1 MFERIFAILK
11 KEFLQVFRDPRMK
24 MVIFVAPVIQLLI
37 FGYAATMDI
46 THVPTAVFDR
56 DNTKQSR
63 DIIKLFSYSQY
74 FDIEHYVTTESQQRK
89 LIDRTEVYGVLKFD
103 HGFARDVTGMST
115 AEMQIILDG
124 TDSNAAQIILG
135 YSGTI
140 MANYNYN
147 ALQDRAVVLTGY
159 DIKFPR
165 VDLRE
170 RRWFNEN
177 LESKNYYLPGVIA
190 LIVSIMSL
198 LLSSMAIVREKEIGT
213 MEQLIVSPVRP
224 IELILGKITP
234 FAVIALVQVTL
245 ITTIGVL
252 WFHVPIRGSIALLF
266 GSTLIY
272 LMTTLGIGLFIST
285 MSATQQEAMMSVFL
299 FYFPA
304 TLLSG
309 FAYPIANMPQV
320 IQWITYLNPMRYYLV
335 ILRYLFLKGVGL
347 NILWD
352 EVLSLF
358 IMGSVVIIFSALRF
372 RKSLG

>member
-1 MFERIFAILK
+1 MFERILAILH

-24 MVIFVAPVIQLLI
+24 MVIFVSPVVQLLI

-46 THVPTAVFDR
+46 TNIPTAVFDR

-63 DIIKLFSYSQY
+63 DIVRLFSYSKY
-74 FDIEHYVTTESQQRK
+74 FDIERCLTTESEQNDVINK
-89 LIDRTEVYGVLKFD
+89 TEVYGVIKFD
-103 HGFARDVTGMST
+103 RGFARDVTGNKT
-115 AEMQIILDG
+115 GDMQLVLDG
-124 TDSNAAQIILG
+124 TDSNAAQIIMG
-135 YSGTI
+135 YANQI
-140 MANYNYN
+140 MNDYNYE
-147 ALQDRAVVLTGY
+147 ALKDRMVILTGS
-159 DIKFPR
+159 DAAFSK

-177 LESKNYYLPGVIA
+177 LKSRNYYLPGVIV

-213 MEQLIVSPVRP
+213 MEQLIVSPIKP
-224 IELILGKITP
+224 FELILGKLTP
-234 FAVIALVQVTL
+234 FAIIACIQVTL

-252 WFHVPIRGSIALLF
+252 WFHVPIRGSILLLF
-266 GSTLIY
+266 SATLIY

-285 MSATQQEAMMSVFL
+285 VSATQQEAMMSVFL
-299 FYFPA
+299 FNFPA

-335 ILRYLFLKGVGL
+335 ILRYIFLKGVGVT
-347 NILWD
+347 ILWD
-352 EVLSLF
+352 EILSLAV
-358 IMGSVVIIFSALRF
+358 MGVCIITLSSMRF
-372 RKSLG
+372 RKRLG

>member
-1 MFERIFAILK
+1 MFERILAILK

-24 MVIFVAPVIQLLI
+24 MVIFVSPVVQLLI

-74 FDIEHYVTTESQQRK
+74 FDIEHYITTEKEESDV
-89 LIDRTEVYGVLKFD
+89 IDRTEVYGVLKFD
-103 HGFARDVTGMST
+103 HGFAEDVTGMST

-140 MANYNYN
+140 MANYNYS
-147 ALQDRAVVLTGY
+147 ALQDRAAVLTGY
-159 DIKFPR
+159 NISFPH

-213 MEQLIVSPVRP
+213 MEQLIVSPIKP

-234 FAVIALVQVTL
+234 FAIIALVQVIL

-252 WFHVPIRGSIALLF
+252 WFHVPIRGSMILLF

-304 TLLSG
+304 VLLSG

-320 IQWITYLNPMRYYLV
+320 IQWFTYLNPMRYYLV

-352 EVLSLF
+352 EVLSLL
-358 IMGSVVIIFSALRF
+358 IMGSFIIVFSAFRF